1 MLVLEAAL
9 EQEQA
14 MHGVTKAQLA
24 ALRDDNQR
32 LRHQLHAI
40 RRHAVVNAEPATSVC
55 AAASSSFCALLTLLC
70 GRLGDTPMKHKRWL
84 TVAKRDGRK
93 EVISGST
100 LRGGQHF
107 TAVLVG
113 CFMSRYR
120 QFSSCVRK

>member
-55 AAASSSFCALLTLLC
+55 AVTL
-70 GRLGDTPMKHKRWL
+70 
-84 TVAKRDGRK
+84 V
-93 EVISGST
+93 S
-100 LRGGQHF
+100 
-107 TAVLVG
+107 
-113 CFMSRYR
+113 
-120 QFSSCVRK
+120 